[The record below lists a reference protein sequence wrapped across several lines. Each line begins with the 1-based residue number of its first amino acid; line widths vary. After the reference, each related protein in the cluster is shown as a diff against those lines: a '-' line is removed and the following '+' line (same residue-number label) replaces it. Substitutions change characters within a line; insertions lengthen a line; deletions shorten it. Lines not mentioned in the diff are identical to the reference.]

1 MKLPQDPIFI
11 VGYPRSGTTLLQRIL
26 VMQPGIFSFPETH
39 YFCVIEKQLKY
50 DTDGNIQPSCLDMVF
65 QKIQE
70 KIELCFSPAEENHI
84 RCLVAEKKMTS
95 KELFEIITARLLL
108 NINPHINQMTD
119 FRWLEKTPN
128 HAHFLHHIVELYP
141 RAQVL
146 HILRHPVP
154 AIFSR
159 KLKFPFNKD
168 LPVTELAKRWNRMF
182 EDVERFKAR
191 FPHYILTLRYEDLL
205 IYLDKEVN
213 NICAFL
219 HIPFDLNTIS
229 QLKEPKEK
237 PVDGLILPSET
248 WKLADSRRDMANTND
263 YYKDK
268 FTGQDVLDI
277 ESVVNENMKK
287 YGYESYASG
296 GI

>member
-1 MKLPQDPIFI
+1 
-11 VGYPRSGTTLLQRIL
+11 
-26 VMQPGIFSFPETH
+26 
-39 YFCVIEKQLKY
+39 
-50 DTDGNIQPSCLDMVF
+50 
-65 QKIQE
+65 
-70 KIELCFSPAEENHI
+70 
-84 RCLVAEKKMTS
+84 
-95 KELFEIITARLLL
+95 
-108 NINPHINQMTD
+108 
-119 FRWLEKTPN
+119 
-128 HAHFLHHIVELYP
+128 
-141 RAQVL
+141 
-146 HILRHPVP
+146 
-154 AIFSR
+154 
-159 KLKFPFNKD
+159 
-168 LPVTELAKRWNRMF
+168 MF